1 MHPILFKFGP
11 LTVYA
16 YGFSLALA
24 FIVGT
29 YLAKIE
35 AGRQDLAPE
44 KILNL
49 SLILAVSAILGA
61 RILYVLQNLKFY
73 INHPQQ
79 ILMLHRGGLSFY
91 GGFVLAIIFAVVF
104 LKRQRLPVFKTFDI
118 VCPYL
123 ALAQAIGR
131 IGCFLNGCCYGK
143 PADSGLRVYFPG
155 QNIARQPVQVYASL
169 NLLLIF
175 IILRTFQAKRGERTC
190 FSGQIFLLYC
200 LLYSISRFFMEYLRG
215 DNLPVLANLTLH
227 QLISAGIFVISSII
241 IWWKKNEQLSLQG
254 CRYR

>member
-1 MHPILFKFGP
+1 MYPILFKFGP

-24 FIVGT
+24 FIVST

-35 AGRQDLAPE
+35 AQRENIPSE

-49 SLILAVSAILGA
+49 SLILAISAISGA
-61 RILYVLQNLKFY
+61 RVLYILQNLKFY

-91 GGFVLAIIFAVVF
+91 GGFALAIIFAIVF

-143 PADSGLRVYFPG
+143 PADAGLRVYFPG
-155 QNIARQPVQVYASL
+155 QNIARHPVQVYASL

-175 IILRTFQAKRGERTC
+175 IILRTFQAKRREKIY

-215 DNLPVLANLTLH
+215 DNLPVLANLTVH
-227 QLISAGIFVISSII
+227 QLISLGIFVISAL
-241 IWWKKNEQLSLQG
+241 IWWKKWKSFV
-254 CRYR
+254 